1 MENKRLNIL
10 IISDFLP
17 YPLDS
22 GGKVCL
28 YNFVDHLRDR
38 HNFTLFTPSY
48 SEGFAKQKDHFK
60 KIWPEVQIE
69 SVDLTEASLK
79 IPVRLKVL
87 KAVLRRLHL
96 LLDKWTYTPDENY
109 KRKLDFSS
117 QFAAFPPKYINALK
131 ELCKSKDFDI
141 IQVQYTRNLNLVSI
155 LPQRAK
161 KIFEQIESQF
171 EVLKDYS
178 KTKGFDDHYTDYL
191 VSNSEII
198 ENAYINRY
206 DAVFTLNPNDANY
219 FNERLTHPKIFSS
232 PFGVLNRDILS
243 GPVKSLKPKK
253 IVFSGNESHYPNVD
267 ALEWYLSSIHNK
279 LTGENRIK
287 LHITGNWSDQTKEHM
302 RKLNGSIV
310 FEGFV
315 EDYNEFLKESIVIVP
330 IRIGGGGLR
339 TKILYA
345 LANGIPVVT
354 TSVGAFGIEATH
366 GVHLYKADNETEF
379 ADSISGLIN
388 NESAAEQIA
397 ANGRELILEKYS
409 QTKTAEKRNELYF
422 QILCS

>member
-1 MENKRLNIL
+1 MKNKRLNIL

-48 SEGFAKQKDHFK
+48 TEGYTKQKDHFK

-69 SVDLTEASLK
+69 SVDLTEAGQK
-79 IPVRLKVL
+79 FPVRLKVL

-117 QFAAFPPKYINALK
+117 QFAAFPPKYIDALK
-131 ELCKSKDFDI
+131 ELCKAKDFDI

-171 EVLKDYS
+171 DVLRDYS

-198 ENAYINRY
+198 ENTYINRY
-206 DAVFTLNPNDANY
+206 DAVFTLNSKDAEY
-219 FNERLTHPKIFSS
+219 FSERLTHPKIFSS
-232 PFGVLNRDILS
+232 PFGVLNRDIPS
-243 GPVKSLKPKK
+243 EPVKSFKPKK
-253 IVFSGNESHYPNVD
+253 IIFSGNENHYPNVD
-267 ALEWYLSSIHNK
+267 ALEWYLKSIHSK
-279 LTGENRIK
+279 LADENRVK

-302 RKLNGSIV
+302 RKLNEFIV

-354 TSVGAFGIEATH
+354 TSVGEFGIEATH

-379 ADSISGLIN
+379 ANSINGLIN
-388 NESAAEQIA
+388 NENAVGQMAAK
-397 ANGRELILEKYS
+397 GREFILEKYS

-422 QILCS
+422 QILND